1 MNRRTFVSRI
11 GGFALLAGASG
22 SLVALTGCNVFSN
35 ILNWIP
41 VGLSAIDSIVAL
53 LGPLVPPGATAILTI
68 VKAAFADLSAAVSE
82 YNADTNP
89 ADKSSLLAKIKTI
102 LKDIADNFQSFLNAL
117 NLGNNPLV
125 AIVIGLANIIL
136 SAIMGFM
143 GQLPASGTLTMA
155 TSVHVGGQTQPVTP
169 KVYKSVGAFKAD
181 FNKVAIANHHPE
193 VELK

>member
-1 MNRRTFVSRI
+1 VNRRTFASRI
-11 GGFALLAGASG
+11 GSFALLAFAGG
-22 SLVALTGCNVFSN
+22 FSLSLTGCSVFTN

-68 VKAAFADLSAAVSE
+68 VKAAFADLSAAISQ

-89 ADKSSLLAKIKTI
+89 ADKATLLAKIKTV

-143 GQLPASGTLTMA
+143 GQLPAVPTTK
-155 TSVHVGGQTQPVTP
+155 TVKVGSQTQPIVP
-169 KVYKSVGAFKAD
+169 KVYKSPAD
-181 FNKVAIANHHPE
+181 FKKAFNSVCVTLNHPE
-193 VELK
+193 AELK